1 MNQNAQKL
9 RQALQQQSYLMM
21 PAFTTGLSA
30 KMAENAGF
38 QAAFFSGGAFPWPTL
53 GQAGHWIFQSDRGSS
68 YPAPHRRFGQY
79 SHSL

>member
-21 PAFTTGLSA
+21 PGIYDCLSA

-38 QAAFFSGGAFPWPTL
+38 
-53 GQAGHWIFQSDRGSS
+53 
-68 YPAPHRRFGQY
+68 
-79 SHSL
+79 